1 MASTEFQVIH
11 GRPESFYDRFDRKAE
26 LQHQTHYCPGC
37 GHGITHK
44 LIAEAIDSL
53 GVQDRT
59 IFVSPVGCSV
69 FAYYY
74 FDVGN
79 VQAAHGRASAVATA
93 VKRTRPDSV
102 VIAYQG
108 DGDLAAIGT
117 AEILHAANRGENI
130 TIFFLNNAIYGM
142 TGGQLA
148 PTTLI
153 GTKTTTSPFG
163 RNPQNEGYPL
173 RVAELLSTLEA
184 PVYIERVALG
194 DNKGIMRAAKA
205 VRKGIE
211 NQMKGLGFSLIEIVS
226 PCPTVWKMDPLDAQR
241 HVREELVKVFPPGV
255 YRDKTAERQPWPAPP
270 APPALTE
277 IPKLLGI
284 AVNGDS
290 AAPAAAPAERK
301 LDLRVRVAGFG
312 GQGVLLLGEI
322 LAEAGMQAGLH
333 VSWLPSYGP
342 EMRSGTSNC
351 HVRVTDARVDS
362 PMVSRPNVL
371 FALNEPSLRKFMATV
386 QPGGFVFYN
395 GAAIPEDC
403 RRADVTEV
411 PRPFFEEADHLGTQR
426 AGNMVMIGAFLELCG
441 GLDARFID
449 GALCHR
455 VKGEK
460 WLTIDRK
467 AIERGRELVRN

>member
-1 MASTEFQVIH
+1 MASAEYTVIH
-11 GRPESFYDRFDRKAE
+11 GRPDSFYGNFDRKAD
-26 LQHQTHYCPGC
+26 LQHTTHYCPGC

-44 LIAEAIDSL
+44 LIAEAIDDL

-79 VQAAHGRASAVATA
+79 FQAAHGRASAVATA

-102 VIAYQG
+102 VLAYQG

-130 TIFFLNNAIYGM
+130 TVFFLNNAIYGM

-163 RNPQNEGYPL
+163 RDPLNEGYPL
-173 RVAELLSTLEA
+173 RVAELLATLEGPA
-184 PVYIERVALG
+184 YIERVALG
-194 DNKGIMRAAKA
+194 NNKGIMQAAKA
-205 VRKGIE
+205 VRKAIR
-211 NQMKGLGFSLIEIVS
+211 NQMDGLGFSLVEILS

-241 HVREELVKVFPPGV
+241 YVREELVKVFPPGV
-255 YRDKTAERQPWPAPP
+255 FRDCTKTRAPRPAPKP
-270 APPALTE
+270 APALSEVPRILGLATE
-277 IPKLLGI
+277 PGEPDP
-284 AVNGDS
+284 V
-290 AAPAAAPAERK
+290 AARRSV
-301 LDLRVRVAGFG
+301 DLRIRVAGFG

-351 HVRVTDARVDS
+351 HVRVTNVRVDS

-371 FALNEPSLRKFMATV
+371 FALNEPSLRKFVATV
-386 QPGGFVFYN
+386 QPGGLVFYN
-395 GAAIPEDC
+395 GAALPADC
-403 RRADVTEV
+403 VRPDVTV
-411 PRPFFEEADHLGTQR
+411 IARPFLEVADQLGTQR
-426 AGNMVMIGAFLELCG
+426 AGNMVMIGAFLELSDG
-441 GLDARFID
+441 ID
-449 GALCHR
+449 GHFVDRALRHL
-455 VKGEK
+455 VKTDR
-460 WLTIDRK
+460 WLEIDRR
-467 AIERGRELVRN
+467 AIERGRELARA